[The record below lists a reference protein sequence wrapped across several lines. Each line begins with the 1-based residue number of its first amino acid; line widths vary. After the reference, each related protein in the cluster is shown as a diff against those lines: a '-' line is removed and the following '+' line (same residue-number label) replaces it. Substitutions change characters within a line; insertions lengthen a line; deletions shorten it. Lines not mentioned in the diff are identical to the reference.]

1 MIRVALSFLAALVFV
16 LSISP
21 SALAQSGQTP
31 QGLHLPPL
39 AEGSQGMGVPMKTED
54 QVNAERL
61 QKFRLLRQ
69 EEMRKDMDNL
79 AKLTQELKDYMD
91 KNSSAVLSVDMIK
104 KAEKMEKLAH
114 NVRKA
119 MTDIQ

>member
-1 MIRVALSFLAALVFV
+1 
-16 LSISP
+16 
-21 SALAQSGQTP
+21 
-31 QGLHLPPL
+31 
-39 AEGSQGMGVPMKTED
+39 MGVPMKTED

-61 QKFRLLRQ
+61 QKYRQLRQ

-91 KNSSAVLSVDMIK
+91 KNSSTVLSVDMLK

>member
-1 MIRVALSFLAALVFV
+1 
-16 LSISP
+16 
-21 SALAQSGQTP
+21 
-31 QGLHLPPL
+31 
-39 AEGSQGMGVPMKTED
+39 MGVPMKTED

-61 QKFRLLRQ
+61 QKYRQLRQ

-91 KNSSAVLSVDMIK
+91 KNSSTVLSVDMIK

>member
-1 MIRVALSFLAALVFV
+1 
-16 LSISP
+16 
-21 SALAQSGQTP
+21 
-31 QGLHLPPL
+31 
-39 AEGSQGMGVPMKTED
+39 MGVPMKTED
-54 QVNAERL
+54 QANAERL
-61 QKFRLLRQ
+61 QKYRQLRQ
-69 EEMRKDMDNL
+69 EEMRKDMDNV

-91 KNSSAVLSVDMIK
+91 KNGSTVLSVDMIK

>member
-1 MIRVALSFLAALVFV
+1 MTRIALSFAAVLAFIAC
-16 LSISP
+16 ISP
-21 SALAQSGQTP
+21 SVVAQSGQTP

-61 QKFRLLRQ
+61 QKYRQLRQ
-69 EEMRKDMDNL
+69 EEMRKDVDNL

-91 KNSSAVLSVDMIK
+91 KNSSTLLSVDMIK
-104 KAEKMEKLAH
+104 KAEKMKKLAH

>member
-1 MIRVALSFLAALVFV
+1 
-16 LSISP
+16 
-21 SALAQSGQTP
+21 
-31 QGLHLPPL
+31 
-39 AEGSQGMGVPMKTED
+39 MGVPMKTED

-61 QKFRLLRQ
+61 QKYRQLRQ
-69 EEMRKDMDNL
+69 EEMRKDMDSL

-91 KNSSAVLSVDMIK
+91 KNSSTVLSVDMIK
-104 KAEKMEKLAH
+104 KAEKMKKLAH